1 MQTSISGVFRPL
13 SLLERW
19 FPVPR
24 ALSPRAAGVD
34 ISDSSVKWLLFERAP
49 QGGLMVESYGS
60 LPLSRGVV
68 VGGVIRDVKAL
79 AEVLRT
85 MKKSLPKVH
94 HVHAALPEEVAYV
107 FTMQIPAESSSE
119 DILKLIEFEFNG
131 RVPIPPSASV
141 YDYDIIAPHQSGSVE
156 IGVVVFP
163 REVAESYAASF
174 NAAGITLA
182 SLEIEAASIAR
193 AVSSTAPDEP
203 VTLIADFGRARTGI
217 ALIKQ
222 GVPIFTSTV
231 EVGGESMT
239 RAIIEKMS
247 LSPEA
252 AGVFKNEVGLLA
264 AGSDKNAAL
273 EIVTRSAG
281 ALADEIARHFHY
293 WDTRRDEKGVRPTP
307 VGRVTL
313 VGGTSNLKGIS
324 DFISNK
330 VQAPVSRG
338 DVWRNAILFD
348 EYVPPIDRRTS
359 LEYATAVGL
368 ALRAF

>member
-1 MQTSISGVFRPL
+1 MHASLSGVFRQQ

-24 ALSPRAAGVD
+24 ALFPRAAGVD
-34 ISDSSVKWLLFERAP
+34 ISDSSVKWLIFERAT
-49 QGGLMVESYGS
+49 QGGLRIESYGS
-60 LPLSRGVV
+60 LPLPAGVV
-68 VGGVIRDVKAL
+68 VGGVIHDIKAL
-79 AEVLRT
+79 AAVLHT
-85 MKKSLPKVH
+85 VKKNLSKVQYA
-94 HVHAALPEEVAYV
+94 HAALPEEVAYV
-107 FTMQIPAESSSE
+107 FTMQIPAETSRE
-119 DILKLIEFEFNG
+119 DVLKLIEFEFSG

-141 YDYDIIAPHQSGSVE
+141 YDYEIIAPHQSGSVE

-174 NAAGITLA
+174 AAAGITLA

-193 AVSSTAPDEP
+193 AVSSSSPDEP

-217 ALIKQ
+217 ALIKH

-239 RAIIEKMS
+239 RSIMERLS
-247 LSPEA
+247 LNPEE
-252 AGVFKNEVGLLA
+252 AGKFKNDEGLFA
-264 AGSDKNAAL
+264 TGPEKAPAV
-273 EIVTRSAG
+273 EIVKKSAG

-293 WDTRRDEKGVRPTP
+293 WDTRRDDRGERPTP
-307 VGRVTL
+307 VGRVVL
-313 VGGTSNLKGIS
+313 VGGTANLKGIS
-324 DFISNK
+324 DFVSNK

-338 DVWRNAILFD
+338 DVWRNAIFFD
-348 EYVPPIDRRTS
+348 DYIPPIDRRTS